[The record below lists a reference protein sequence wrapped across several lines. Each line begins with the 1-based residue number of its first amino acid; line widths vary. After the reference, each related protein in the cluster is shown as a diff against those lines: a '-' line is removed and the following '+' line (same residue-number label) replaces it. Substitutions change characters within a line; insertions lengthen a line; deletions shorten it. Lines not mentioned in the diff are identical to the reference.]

1 MKRLHSLLLLLIVA
15 LTVNA
20 QIVKIQPQFNVGE
33 DLYYLGTIVVENTEN
48 KIITYYIQRIKIV
61 SKDNSGYIIETEI
74 LDANIKYKTWDYN
87 TDLLNTIYKAR
98 KGITFRFKTDHNGCI
113 VKLLNGEEA
122 EKKAKDN
129 LEETWDIVFWGKY
142 PDRFEN
148 AQQQLELRATVFSIF
163 SEQGFIIWMQS
174 EPNLFSLFGKE
185 LKKGDCKYINIQ
197 YGLEVKNEV
206 DSLSYDEKQQLLVNL
221 YTYLDMT
228 QAERKLRLLNYLK
241 KQYPT
246 DNTIESRIDELF
258 ELSQIGKLEISQ
270 LSSYCLNTRYIPVE
284 IGFVGH
290 TNQAETSCIY
300 TLIEE
305 SDVKK
310 YIPTK

>member
-15 LTVNA
+15 LTANA

-33 DLYYLGTIVVENTEN
+33 DLYYHGTIIVETTE
-48 KIITYYIQRIKIV
+48 KKVITNYVQQIKIV
-61 SKDNSGYIIETEI
+61 GKDNSGYTIETEI
-74 LDANIKYKTWDYN
+74 LDANLEYKTWDYD
-87 TDLLNTIYKAR
+87 TDLLSTMYKAR
-98 KGITFRFKTDHNGCI
+98 KGITFRFKTDLNGCI

-122 EKKAKDN
+122 AKKAKDN
-129 LEETWDIVFWGKY
+129 LEEAWDIAFWGKY

-185 LKKGDCKYINIQ
+185 LKKGDYNYINIQ

-206 DSLSYDEKQQLLVNL
+206 RSLSYDEKQHLLVEL
-221 YTYLDMT
+221 YTHLDMT
-228 QAERKLRLLNYLK
+228 QTERKLRLLNFLK
-241 KQYPT
+241 KQYPN
-246 DNTIESRIDELF
+246 DNTIEARIDELY

-270 LSSYCLNTRYIPVE
+270 LSSYCFNTRLIPVE
-284 IGFVGH
+284 IGFVGKA
-290 TNQAETSCIY
+290 NQAKTSCLY
-300 TLIEE
+300 TLIKE
-305 SDVKK
+305 SDAKI
-310 YIPTK
+310 YFSTK